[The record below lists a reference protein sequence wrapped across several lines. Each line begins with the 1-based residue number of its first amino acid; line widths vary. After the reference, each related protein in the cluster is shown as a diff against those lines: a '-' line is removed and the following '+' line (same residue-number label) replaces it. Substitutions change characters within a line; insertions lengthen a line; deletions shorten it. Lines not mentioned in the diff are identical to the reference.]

1 MSPARRG
8 SAACPRAPAM
18 ALEER
23 HGIGKAQNPG
33 SPGPPSCR
41 APLPPHPL
49 VSCNMNCWTQN
60 WATAGSQKW
69 KKDLISKDERTTSNA
84 PKGNCL
90 VLVIYIAG
98 LLANADARL
107 QYIWTGWCIC
117 SGSWCEMRDL
127 SRLLV
132 EEGKAWD
139 GQRKWVFEIRHG
151 LHWRRIISFEELFTT
166 LTYPQTVKSES
177 KEGLEPGLS
186 IRGEQNSRGGSGFAK
201 HAQLPFDFANLNH
214 KLLRARTAWIQAHK
228 AGRSLEKLPILAH
241 LQFKL
246 TPGRWGG
253 VQINIRNRSLMGECH
268 FFQWTKVIFL
278 GSLLH
283 CISQTELKIAVKKIK
298 KQGSPNTA
306 AMNKIHY

>member
-1 MSPARRG
+1 MEKRSYFEGWKDNIKCPKRKLSCACDLCRWLAGQCRCQATVNLDQFVHLLRQLVRNAR
-8 SAACPRAPAM
+8 P
-18 ALEER
+18 
-23 HGIGKAQNPG
+23 
-33 SPGPPSCR
+33 
-41 APLPPHPL
+41 
-49 VSCNMNCWTQN
+49 V
-60 WATAGSQKW
+60 
-69 KKDLISKDERTTSNA
+69 
-84 PKGNCL
+84 
-90 VLVIYIAG
+90 
-98 LLANADARL
+98 
-107 QYIWTGWCIC
+107 
-117 SGSWCEMRDL
+117 

-151 LHWRRIISFEELFTT
+151 LHWRRMISFEELFAT
-166 LTYPQTVKSES
+166 LTYPQTMKSES

-201 HAQLPFDFANLNH
+201 RAQLPFDLANLNH

-228 AGRSLEKLPILAH
+228 AGGSLEKLPILAH

-253 VQINIRNRSLMGECH
+253 VQINIRNRSLMGQCH
-268 FFQWTKVIFL
+268 FFQWTQVIFL

-283 CISQTELKIAVKKIK
+283 CVSQTELKIAVKKIK